1 MIQPQRLR
9 PDKSLS
15 PRALTLSYLS
25 ALGLIALLVLIGNFV
40 AISYLERQER
50 DARTINLAGR
60 QRMLYLSI
68 SREALLLSRGQELS
82 QRRQAAHE
90 LGQALKEWERVH
102 LALGKGDPAQGL
114 EALAG
119 PLLRLQWEKLHQA
132 HQAIVASA
140 RQLLA
145 CDAQACQDEEERLAQ
160 FILREGERY
169 LPLMDRL
176 VFLYDEE
183 SHQRVRTLRRVETAL
198 DGLTLLG
205 LVLVGLLIFRPM
217 VRRIEQNLERLTAT
231 AAMFKDLSFIDGLT
245 NLANRRAL
253 DLHLE
258 QEWRRQARAG
268 GRLSLV
274 LLDVDQ
280 FKEYNDALGHLQGD
294 DALRAVSTVLR
305 DAARRPGDLAARFGG
320 EELALVLTGAE
331 PESVRELAEQICLQ
345 VAALGLAHPGSVV
358 APVLTV
364 SLGVASLVPD
374 RDIDPQRLINAA
386 DRALYQA
393 KARGRNQVRVAE
405 TV

>member
-9 PDKSLS
+9 PDRSLS
-15 PRALTLSYLS
+15 PRALTLSYLA
-25 ALGLIALLVLIGNFV
+25 ALGLIGLMVVIGNFV
-40 AISYLERQER
+40 ATAYLERQER

-68 SREALLLSRGQELS
+68 SREALLLSRGRDLAAH
-82 QRRQAAHE
+82 RQAVHE

-102 LALGKGDPAQGL
+102 QALGKGDASQGL
-114 EALAG
+114 EALAS
-119 PLLRLQWEKLHQA
+119 PRLQVQWEKLHQA
-132 HQAIVASA
+132 HEAIAAST

-145 CDAQACQDEEERLAQ
+145 CDTKACQVEEERLAQ
-160 FILREGERY
+160 TILREGELY
-169 LPLMDRL
+169 LPLMDKL

-183 SHQRVRTLRRVETAL
+183 SRQRVRTLRQVETTL
-198 DGLTLLG
+198 DALTLLG
-205 LVLVGLLIFRPM
+205 LVLVGLLVFRPM
-217 VRRIEQNLERLTAT
+217 VRRIEQNLERLAAT

-258 QEWRRQARAG
+258 QEWRRQARGG

-274 LLDVDQ
+274 LLDVDH

-331 PESVRELAEQICLQ
+331 PDSVRELAEQICHQ
-345 VAALGLAHPGSVV
+345 VAALGLPHPGSMV

-364 SLGVASLVPD
+364 SLGVASLVPG
-374 RDIDPQRLINAA
+374 REIDTQRLINAA

-405 TV
+405 QV